1 MFLSFTKI
9 TWPYVCF
16 KMILEHIFVPLAEH
30 ELQSITNVAIANKMF
45 IAVDIKVAF
54 DIAQTLFFVN

>member
-1 MFLSFTKI
+1 
-9 TWPYVCF
+9 
-16 KMILEHIFVPLAEH
+16 MILEHIFVPLAEH